1 METIT
6 TLRSDTLEALKDLAR
21 ANIDSFKS
29 FEEAAKA
36 IDDLEL
42 KTMFRDIAQIRRNNV
57 VSLRRYIQLNDED
70 FENHGSMR
78 GALHRWWLNLRVTLQ
93 TENKLALVAEVE
105 RSEDAIKR
113 AYEAILV
120 RVSGNALS
128 DVLHTQFRE
137 VKQHHD
143 RIRDMRERLAAA
155 QS

>member
-21 ANIDSFKS
+21 ANIDSSKS
-29 FEEAAKA
+29 FEEAANA
-36 IDDLEL
+36 IDDLQL
-42 KTMFRDIAQIRRNNV
+42 KTMFRDIAQIRRANTA
-57 VSLRRYIQLNDED
+57 SLRRYIQLNDED
-70 FENHGSMR
+70 VENHGSMR

-93 TENKLALVAEVE
+93 TENRLALVAEVE

-137 VKQHHD
+137 VKLHHD

-155 QS
+155 HP